1 MRTAAESGGSPAVY
15 FEVSFGIV
23 IFVNMRLKRV
33 LYPLIPAICFFVTL
47 SSCVKDRTEAPDFD
61 EVINNYEDGPSVY
74 YMDVARLNL
83 ALAETGQL
91 ADKVFHYTQAGSD
104 GILVPWNLT
113 AEAGERLSDAYWSMG
128 HIAYSQ
134 RMAFEA
140 NVMDERDVNPRM
152 VKRLIET
159 NLVFGAYPVARKYI
173 DILGKEKGW
182 KKAAEGYRRFLDNDA
197 AVEADPELGPRRRC
211 VPEKDFISLVR
222 GIDEYLKDIIRFNPG
237 YHKAIEYLG
246 VIYLLDCE
254 MDKFKEM
261 LDEFYGTEALPE
273 LPASFAEAACMLSEI
288 DRGYWK
294 KVGVS
299 SEMYK
304 KYNDFK
310 SRLENGL
317 TPDKHK
323 DTFWYYIMRVNSL

>member
-1 MRTAAESGGSPAVY
+1 MKP
-15 FEVSFGIV
+15 
-23 IFVNMRLKRV
+23 KRV
-33 LYPLIPAICFFVTL
+33 LYSLFLVNSIFATL
-47 SSCVKDRTEAPDFD
+47 PSCDFERNTD
-61 EVINNYEDGPSVY
+61 LDFEKVIDNYEDGPNVY
-74 YMDVARLNL
+74 YQEVARLNL

-104 GILVPWNLT
+104 GLLIPWDMT

-140 NVMDERDVNPRM
+140 NVMDEQDVNPRM

-182 KKAAEGYRRFLDNDA
+182 KKVAEGYRRFLDDDA
-197 AVEADPELGPRRRC
+197 AIEADPVLGAKRRC

-222 GIDEYLKDIIRFNPG
+222 GIDEDLKDIIRFNPG

-317 TPDKHK
+317 TPDKYK

>member
-1 MRTAAESGGSPAVY
+1 MKP
-15 FEVSFGIV
+15 
-23 IFVNMRLKRV
+23 KRV
-33 LYPLIPAICFFVTL
+33 LYSLFLLNSIFATL
-47 SSCVKDRTEAPDFD
+47 PSCDFERNAD
-61 EVINNYEDGPSVY
+61 LDFEKVIDNYEDGPNVY
-74 YMDVARLNL
+74 YQEVARLNL

-91 ADKVFHYTQAGSD
+91 ADKVFHYTQAGS
-104 GILVPWNLT
+104 GGLLVPWDMT

-128 HIAYSQ
+128 HVAYSQ

-182 KKAAEGYRRFLDNDA
+182 KKVAEGYRRFLDDDA
-197 AVEADPELGPRRRC
+197 AIEADPVLGAKRRC

-222 GIDEYLKDIIRFNPG
+222 GIDEDLKDIIRFNPG

-317 TPDKHK
+317 TPDKYK
-323 DTFWYYIMRVNSL
+323 NTFWYYIMRVNSL

>member
-1 MRTAAESGGSPAVY
+1 
-15 FEVSFGIV
+15 
-23 IFVNMRLKRV
+23 MRL
-33 LYPLIPAICFFVTL
+33 
-47 SSCVKDRTEAPDFD
+47 S
-61 EVINNYEDGPSVY
+61 
-74 YMDVARLNL
+74 RLNL

-104 GILVPWNLT
+104 GILVPWDMT

-128 HIAYSQ
+128 HVAYSQ

-182 KKAAEGYRRFLDNDA
+182 KKVAEGYRRLLDDDA
-197 AVEADPELGPRRRC
+197 AVEADPVLGAKRKC

-222 GIDEYLKDIIRFNPG
+222 GIDEDLKDIIRFNPG

-294 KVGVS
+294 RMGVS

-317 TPDKHK
+317 TPDKYK